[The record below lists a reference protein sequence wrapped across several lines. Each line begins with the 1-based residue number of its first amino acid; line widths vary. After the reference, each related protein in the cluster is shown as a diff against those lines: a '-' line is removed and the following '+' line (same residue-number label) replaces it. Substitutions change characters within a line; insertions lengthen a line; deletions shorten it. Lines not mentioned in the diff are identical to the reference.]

1 MEHNQTI
8 ATGQS
13 IPHIV
18 GYHQGGE
25 LAAVYNAIPE
35 PQSLGPGP
43 QYARLKATALAPP
56 W

>member
-25 LAAVYNAIPE
+25 LAAVYNVIGKL
-35 PQSLGPGP
+35 QHLSRSFGVQGCGMLV
-43 QYARLKATALAPP
+43 
-56 W
+56 